1 MVQQTLRSPWN
12 RLREIS
18 SFGLIGLLNTAINFG
33 ILNALI
39 LLMHKQ
45 QGFWLIIFNGCA
57 FMGGVVNSY
66 LLNTNFTF
74 RTQRRGSLWDIRLFA
89 RFFGAALSGLLV
101 NTAVIWLTL
110 PLLAHMGNAG
120 VVNRPLLAINISK
133 AIATLISLC
142 WNYGVM
148 KRWVYSNRGRKK
160 HEGLLA

>member
-1 MVQQTLRSPWN
+1 M
-12 RLREIS
+12 REIS
-18 SFGLIGLLNTAINFG
+18 SFGLVGLLNTAINFG

-39 LLMHKQ
+39 LLTHQQ
-45 QGFWLIIFNGCA
+45 QGFWLIVFNGCA

-74 RTQRRGSLWDIRLFA
+74 RTHHKRSLWDARLFS
-89 RFFGAALSGLLV
+89 RFLGATLSGLAI
-101 NTAVIWLTL
+101 NTVVIWLTL
-110 PLLAHMGNAG
+110 PLLAHAG
-120 VVNRPLLAINISK
+120 SAGHGGYADTIHRSLLAINISK

-148 KRWVYSNRGRKK
+148 KRWVYNNRIGKK